1 MEFKLADIGEGI
13 HEGEILRWLV
23 NEGDHVDQDAPL
35 VEVQTDKVAAELPSP
50 VAGVV
55 ERIVAREGQVVPV
68 GTVLAVIREAGADKA
83 ASAAA
88 AASAG
93 SATAPAA
100 SVAQTVRPEQDSP
113 RGQREPQPEHK
124 VYASAAP
131 QASQAEPK
139 EGRRRALATPHVRA
153 LARKLGVNID
163 EIDGTGPIGRVTEED
178 VRRFAEG
185 GREPAAQPVQA
196 SAETGAGVQPKT
208 TSHAT
213 TPGPAGDLVEQVPL
227 RGLRRR
233 IAEHMVQAKRIIPHA
248 THIDEIEMDGIE
260 ALRERLRPYAE
271 ARGVKLTSLAFFV
284 KAAAIALKEFPYVN
298 ASVDEAQ
305 EHVLL
310 KRYYHIGIA
319 VDTEQ
324 GLIVPVVKH
333 ADQKSVFEI
342 AAEVSDLAR
351 RARENRLSLDEVTGS
366 TFTISNAGA
375 LGGLC
380 ATPII
385 NYPESAILGIHKM
398 EPRPVVRNNEI
409 VIRNIAHVSL
419 SFDHR
424 IIDGGM
430 AIRFTNRVRELLEE
444 PDRLWAELR

>member
-13 HEGEILRWLV
+13 HEGEILRWV
-23 NEGDHVDQDAPL
+23 VKEGDQVEQDAPL

-50 VAGVV
+50 VAGVI

-68 GTVLAVIREAGADKA
+68 GTVLAVISEAGAHP
-83 ASAAA
+83 AAA
-88 AASAG
+88 AASVAAPVAAEVQA
-93 SATAPAA
+93 SAQEKPAT
-100 SVAQTVRPEQDSP
+100 Q
-113 RGQREPQPEHK
+113 
-124 VYASAAP
+124 ASAA
-131 QASQAEPK
+131 Q
-139 EGRRRALATPHVRA
+139 EGRATAAPGASGAARRGGKRRALATPHVRA
-153 LARKLGVNID
+153 LARKLGVDID
-163 EIDGTGPIGRVTEED
+163 EIDGTGPVGRVTEED

-185 GREPAAQPVQA
+185 GRGLAVEPDRGHTEHAVEAQPTAA
-196 SAETGAGVQPKT
+196 SRV
-208 TSHAT
+208 AT
-213 TPGPAGDLVEQVPL
+213 PEASGELVEQVPL

-248 THIDEIEMDGIE
+248 THIDEVEMDGIE

-284 KAAAIALKEFPYVN
+284 KAVAIALKEFPYVN

-310 KRYYHIGIA
+310 RRYYHIGIA

-342 AAEVSDLAR
+342 GREVSDLAR

-375 LGGLC
+375 VGGLY

-398 EPRPVVRNNEI
+398 APRPVVRNNEI

>member
-1 MEFKLADIGEGI
+1 M
-13 HEGEILRWLV
+13 
-23 NEGDHVDQDAPL
+23 
-35 VEVQTDKVAAELPSP
+35 AA
-50 VAGVV
+50 
-55 ERIVAREGQVVPV
+55 VP
-68 GTVLAVIREAGADKA
+68 GREA
-83 ASAAA
+83 
-88 AASAG
+88 
-93 SATAPAA
+93 
-100 SVAQTVRPEQDSP
+100 
-113 RGQREPQPEHK
+113 
-124 VYASAAP
+124 AAP
-131 QASQAEPK
+131 QASGAAHRG
-139 EGRRRALATPHVRA
+139 GRRRALATPHVRA
-153 LARKLGVNID
+153 LARKLGVDID
-163 EIDGTGPIGRVTEED
+163 EIDGTGPVGRVTEED

-185 GREPAAQPVQA
+185 GREPAVEPARARAEHAAEAQPTAALRVATPAA
-196 SAETGAGVQPKT
+196 SGE
-208 TSHAT
+208 
-213 TPGPAGDLVEQVPL
+213 LVEQVPL

-248 THIDEIEMDGIE
+248 THIDEVEMDGIE

-284 KAAAIALKEFPYVN
+284 KAVSIALKEFPYVN

-310 KRYYHIGIA
+310 RRYYHIGIA

-333 ADQKSVFEI
+333 ADEKSLFEI
-342 AAEVSDLAR
+342 AREVSDLAR

-375 LGGLC
+375 LGGLY

>member
-23 NEGDHVDQDAPL
+23 KEGDQVEQDAPL
-35 VEVQTDKVAAELPSP
+35 VEVQTDKVTAELPSP
-50 VAGVV
+50 VAGVI
-55 ERIVAREGQVVPV
+55 ERIMAREGQVVPV
-68 GTVLAVIREAGADKA
+68 GTVLAVIREAGAK
-83 ASAAA
+83 AAA
-88 AASAG
+88 AASGAPG
-93 SATAPAA
+93 AQASLQEKPAA
-100 SVAQTVRPEQDSP
+100 QAHSEAQP
-113 RGQREPQPEHK
+113 GRE
-124 VYASAAP
+124 AAAP
-131 QASQAEPK
+131 QASGAAHRG
-139 EGRRRALATPHVRA
+139 GRRRALATPHVRA
-153 LARKLGVNID
+153 LARKLGVDID
-163 EIDGTGPIGRVTEED
+163 EIDGTGPVGRVTEED

-185 GREPAAQPVQA
+185 GREPAVEPARAHAEHAAEAQPTAALRVATPAA
-196 SAETGAGVQPKT
+196 SGEP
-208 TSHAT
+208 
-213 TPGPAGDLVEQVPL
+213 VEQVPL

-248 THIDEIEMDGIE
+248 THIDEVEMDGIE

-284 KAAAIALKEFPYVN
+284 KAVAIALKEFPYVN

-305 EHVLL
+305 ENVLL
-310 KRYYHIGIA
+310 RRYYHIGIA

-333 ADQKSVFEI
+333 ADEKSVFEI
-342 AAEVSDLAR
+342 AREVSDLAR

-375 LGGLC
+375 LGGLY

>member
-23 NEGDHVDQDAPL
+23 KEGDQVEQDAPL
-35 VEVQTDKVAAELPSP
+35 VEVQTDKVTAELPSP
-50 VAGVV
+50 VAGVI
-55 ERIVAREGQVVPV
+55 ERILAREGQVVPV
-68 GTVLAVIREAGADKA
+68 GTVLAVIREAGAK
-83 ASAAA
+83 AAA
-88 AASAG
+88 AASG
-93 SATAPAA
+93 APGAQA
-100 SVAQTVRPEQDSP
+100 SLQEKPAPQAHSEAQP
-113 RGQREPQPEHK
+113 GRE
-124 VYASAAP
+124 AAAP
-131 QASQAEPK
+131 QASGAAHRG
-139 EGRRRALATPHVRA
+139 GRRRALATPHVRA
-153 LARKLGVNID
+153 LARKLGVDID
-163 EIDGTGPIGRVTEED
+163 EIDGTGPVGRVTEED

-185 GREPAAQPVQA
+185 GREPAVEPARARAEHAAEAQPTAALRVATPAA
-196 SAETGAGVQPKT
+196 SGE
-208 TSHAT
+208 
-213 TPGPAGDLVEQVPL
+213 LVEQVPL

-248 THIDEIEMDGIE
+248 THIDEVEMDGIE

-284 KAAAIALKEFPYVN
+284 KAVSIALKEFPYVN

-310 KRYYHIGIA
+310 RRYYHIGIA

-333 ADQKSVFEI
+333 ADEKSLFEI
-342 AAEVSDLAR
+342 AREVSDLAR

-375 LGGLC
+375 LGGLY

>member
-23 NEGDHVDQDAPL
+23 KEGDQVEQDAPL

-50 VAGVV
+50 VAGVI

-68 GTVLAVIREAGADKA
+68 GTVLAVIREAGAHP
-83 ASAAA
+83 AAA
-88 AASAG
+88 AASVAAPVAADAQA
-93 SATAPAA
+93 SAQEKPAT
-100 SVAQTVRPEQDSP
+100 Q
-113 RGQREPQPEHK
+113 
-124 VYASAAP
+124 ASAA
-131 QASQAEPK
+131 Q
-139 EGRRRALATPHVRA
+139 EGRATAAPEASGAARRGGKRRALATPHVRA
-153 LARKLGVNID
+153 LARKLGVDID
-163 EIDGTGPIGRVTEED
+163 EIDGTGPVGRVTEED

-185 GREPAAQPVQA
+185 GRGPAVEPARGHTEHAVEAQPTTA
-196 SAETGAGVQPKT
+196 SRV
-208 TSHAT
+208 AT
-213 TPGPAGDLVEQVPL
+213 PEASGELVEQVPL

-248 THIDEIEMDGIE
+248 THIDEVEMDGIE

-284 KAAAIALKEFPYVN
+284 KAVAIALKEFPYVN

-310 KRYYHIGIA
+310 RRYYHIGIA

-342 AAEVSDLAR
+342 GREVSDLAR

-375 LGGLC
+375 VGGLY

-398 EPRPVVRNNEI
+398 APRPVVRNNEI

>member
-1 MEFKLADIGEGI
+1 MEFKLADISEGI

-23 NEGDHVDQDAPL
+23 KEGDPVEQDAPL

-50 VAGVV
+50 VAGVI
-55 ERIVAREGQVVPV
+55 ERILAREGQVVPV
-68 GTVLAVIREAGADKA
+68 GTVLAVIREAGAEGA
-83 ASAAA
+83 GRYAAA
-88 AASAG
+88 ADPGERAAG
-93 SATAPAA
+93 PAKPAT
-100 SVAQTVRPEQDSP
+100 DS
-113 RGQREPQPEHK
+113 QREEQAIRAE
-124 VYASAAP
+124 AAP
-131 QASQAEPK
+131 KASESAHASGK
-139 EGRRRALATPHVRA
+139 RRALATPHVRA
-153 LARKLGVNID
+153 LARKLGVDID
-163 EIDGTGPIGRVTEED
+163 EIAGTGPVGRVTEED

-185 GREPAAQPVQA
+185 GREPMAQTQAQEEVASERPQAGSRTPVTAASGEP
-196 SAETGAGVQPKT
+196 
-208 TSHAT
+208 
-213 TPGPAGDLVEQVPL
+213 VEQVPL

-233 IAEHMVQAKRIIPHA
+233 IAEHMVQAKRVIPHA
-248 THIDEIEMDGIE
+248 THIDEVEMDGIE

-284 KAAAIALKEFPYVN
+284 KAVSIALKEFPYVN

-310 KRYYHIGIA
+310 RRYYHIGIA

-342 AAEVSDLAR
+342 AKEVSDLAR
-351 RARENRLSLDEVTGS
+351 RARENRLSLDEITGS

-375 LGGLC
+375 VGGLY

-430 AIRFTNRVRELLEE
+430 AIRFTNRVRELLED

>member
-23 NEGDHVDQDAPL
+23 KEGDQVEQDAPL

-50 VAGVV
+50 VAGVI
-55 ERIVAREGQVVPV
+55 ERILAREGQVVPV
-68 GTVLAVIREAGADKA
+68 GTVLAVIREAGAGAGGAHA
-83 ASAAA
+83 APSSANGETATPMAHPTTQPQGEVAPARETPEPKTGAAA
-88 AASAG
+88 RSGA
-93 SATAPAA
+93 
-100 SVAQTVRPEQDSP
+100 
-113 RGQREPQPEHK
+113 K
-124 VYASAAP
+124 
-131 QASQAEPK
+131 
-139 EGRRRALATPHVRA
+139 RRALATPHVRA
-153 LARKLGVNID
+153 LARKLGVDID
-163 EIDGTGPIGRVTEED
+163 EIDGTGPVGRVTEED

-185 GREPAAQPVQA
+185 AREPVAQAPTDAARAQGEAGSRVEAPVA
-196 SAETGAGVQPKT
+196 RGE
-208 TSHAT
+208 
-213 TPGPAGDLVEQVPL
+213 LVEQVPL

-248 THIDEIEMDGIE
+248 THIDEVEMDGIE

-284 KAAAIALKEFPYVN
+284 KAVSIALKEFPYVN

-305 EHVLL
+305 ENVLL
-310 KRYYHIGIA
+310 RRYYHIGIA
-319 VDTEQ
+319 VDTEH

-342 AAEVSDLAR
+342 AREVSDLAR

-375 LGGLC
+375 LGGLY

-430 AIRFTNRVRELLEE
+430 AIRFTNRVRELLED

>member
-23 NEGDHVDQDAPL
+23 KEGDEIAVDVPL

-50 VAGVV
+50 VAGVI
-55 ERIVAREGQVVPV
+55 ERILAREGQVVPV
-68 GTVLAVIREAGADKA
+68 GTVLAVIREAGAERAEAGGA
-83 ASAAA
+83 AH
-88 AASAG
+88 AG
-93 SATAPAA
+93 DAGGGGAQAAPAEA
-100 SVAQTVRPEQDSP
+100 AQPAAQA
-113 RGQREPQPEHK
+113 PQPGAGETAKPAETK
-124 VYASAAP
+124 VARP
-131 QASQAEPK
+131 

-153 LARKLGVNID
+153 LARKLGIDID
-163 EIDGTGPIGRVTEED
+163 EVTGTGPVGRVTEED

-185 GREPAAQPVQA
+185 GVLVAEGEAPGRAPSPVDGNAGRIGAQAV
-196 SAETGAGVQPKT
+196 SGAPDGLP
-208 TSHAT
+208 
-213 TPGPAGDLVEQVPL
+213 VEQVPL

-233 IAEHMVQAKRIIPHA
+233 IAEHMVQAKRVIPHA
-248 THIDEIEMDGIE
+248 THIDEMEMDGVE

-271 ARGVKLTSLAFFV
+271 ARGVKLTPLAFFI
-284 KAAAIALKEFPYVN
+284 KAVAIALKEFPYVN

-305 EHVLL
+305 ENVLL
-310 KRYYHIGIA
+310 RRYYHIGIA
-319 VDTEQ
+319 VDAEQ

-342 AAEVSDLAR
+342 AREVSDLAR

-375 LGGLC
+375 LGGLY

-398 EPRPVVRNNEI
+398 EPRPVVRNGEI

-430 AIRFTNRVRELLEE
+430 AIRFTNRVRELLED

>member
-23 NEGDHVDQDAPL
+23 KEGDQVEQDAPL
-35 VEVQTDKVAAELPSP
+35 VEVQTDKVTAELPSP
-50 VAGVV
+50 VAGVI
-55 ERIVAREGQVVPV
+55 ERIMAREGQVVPV
-68 GTVLAVIREAGADKA
+68 GTVLAVIREAGVKA
-83 ASAAA
+83 AAV
-88 AASAG
+88 ASG
-93 SATAPAA
+93 APGEQA
-100 SVAQTVRPEQDSP
+100 SLQEKLAPQAHSEAQP
-113 RGQREPQPEHK
+113 GRE
-124 VYASAAP
+124 AAAP
-131 QASQAEPK
+131 QASGAVRQGGK
-139 EGRRRALATPHVRA
+139 RRALATPHVRA
-153 LARKLGVNID
+153 LARKLGVDID
-163 EIDGTGPIGRVTEED
+163 EIDGTGPVGRVTEED

-185 GREPAAQPVQA
+185 AREPVAQAPTDAARAQGEAGSRVEAPVA
-196 SAETGAGVQPKT
+196 RGE
-208 TSHAT
+208 
-213 TPGPAGDLVEQVPL
+213 LVEQVPL

-248 THIDEIEMDGIE
+248 THIDEVEMDGIE

-284 KAAAIALKEFPYVN
+284 KAVAIALKEFPYVN

-305 EHVLL
+305 ENVLL
-310 KRYYHIGIA
+310 RRYYHIGIA
-319 VDTEQ
+319 VDTEH
-324 GLIVPVVKH
+324 GLIVPVVKQ

-342 AAEVSDLAR
+342 AREVSDLAR

-375 LGGLC
+375 LGGLY

>member
-1 MEFKLADIGEGI
+1 MEFKLADISEGI

-23 NEGDHVDQDAPL
+23 KEGDPVEQDAPL

-50 VAGVV
+50 VAGVI
-55 ERIVAREGQVVPV
+55 ERILAREGQVVPV
-68 GTVLAVIREAGADKA
+68 GTVLAVIREAGAEGAGRYA
-83 ASAAA
+83 AGADPGERTARPA
-88 AASAG
+88 KP
-93 SATAPAA
+93 AT
-100 SVAQTVRPEQDSP
+100 DS
-113 RGQREPQPEHK
+113 QREEQAIREE
-124 VYASAAP
+124 AAP
-131 QASQAEPK
+131 KASESAHASGK
-139 EGRRRALATPHVRA
+139 RRALATPHVRA
-153 LARKLGVNID
+153 LARKLGVDID
-163 EIDGTGPIGRVTEED
+163 EIAGTGPVGRVTEED

-185 GREPAAQPVQA
+185 GRKPMAQTQAHEEVASERPQAGSRTPETAASGEP
-196 SAETGAGVQPKT
+196 
-208 TSHAT
+208 
-213 TPGPAGDLVEQVPL
+213 VEQVPL

-233 IAEHMVQAKRIIPHA
+233 IAEHMVQAKRVIPHA
-248 THIDEIEMDGIE
+248 THIDEVEMDGIE

-284 KAAAIALKEFPYVN
+284 KAVSIALKEFPYVN

-310 KRYYHIGIA
+310 RRYYHIGIA

-342 AAEVSDLAR
+342 AKEVSDLAR
-351 RARENRLSLDEVTGS
+351 RARENRLSLDEITGS

-375 LGGLC
+375 VGGLY

-430 AIRFTNRVRELLEE
+430 AIRFTNRVRELLED

>member
-23 NEGDHVDQDAPL
+23 KEGDQVEQDAPL
-35 VEVQTDKVAAELPSP
+35 VEVQTDKVTAELPSP
-50 VAGVV
+50 VAGVI
-55 ERIVAREGQVVPV
+55 ERILAREGQVVPV
-68 GTVLAVIREAGADKA
+68 GTVLAVIREAGAK
-83 ASAAA
+83 AAA
-88 AASAG
+88 AASG
-93 SATAPAA
+93 APGAQA
-100 SVAQTVRPEQDSP
+100 S
-113 RGQREPQPEHK
+113 PQEKP
-124 VYASAAP
+124 AP
-131 QASQAEPK
+131 QAQSEAQPARGAAALQASGASRAG
-139 EGRRRALATPHVRA
+139 GRRRALATPHVRA
-153 LARKLGVNID
+153 LARKLGVDID
-163 EIDGTGPIGRVTEED
+163 EIDGTGPVGRVTEED

-185 GREPAAQPVQA
+185 GREPAVESVEKAVDAQPTAA
-196 SAETGAGVQPKT
+196 SRV
-208 TSHAT
+208 AT
-213 TPGPAGDLVEQVPL
+213 PAASGELVEQVPL

-248 THIDEIEMDGIE
+248 THIDEVEMDGIE

-284 KAAAIALKEFPYVN
+284 KAVSIALKEFPYVN

-310 KRYYHIGIA
+310 RRYYHIGIA

-342 AAEVSDLAR
+342 AREVSDLAR

-375 LGGLC
+375 LGGLY

-430 AIRFTNRVRELLEE
+430 AIRFTNRVRELLED

>member
-13 HEGEILRWLV
+13 HEGEILRWV
-23 NEGDHVDQDAPL
+23 VKEGDQVEQDAPL

-50 VAGVV
+50 VAGVI

-68 GTVLAVIREAGADKA
+68 GTVLAVISEAGAHP
-83 ASAAA
+83 AAA
-88 AASAG
+88 AASVAAPVAAEAQA
-93 SATAPAA
+93 SAQEKPAT
-100 SVAQTVRPEQDSP
+100 Q
-113 RGQREPQPEHK
+113 
-124 VYASAAP
+124 ASAA
-131 QASQAEPK
+131 Q
-139 EGRRRALATPHVRA
+139 EGRATAAPGASGAARRGGKRRALATPHVRA
-153 LARKLGVNID
+153 LARKLGVDID
-163 EIDGTGPIGRVTEED
+163 EIDGTGPVGRVTEED

-185 GREPAAQPVQA
+185 GRGPAVEPDRGHTEHAVEAQPTAA
-196 SAETGAGVQPKT
+196 SRV
-208 TSHAT
+208 AT
-213 TPGPAGDLVEQVPL
+213 PEASGELVEQVPL

-248 THIDEIEMDGIE
+248 THIDEVEMDGIE

-284 KAAAIALKEFPYVN
+284 KAVAIALKEFPYVN

-310 KRYYHIGIA
+310 RRYYHIGIA

-342 AAEVSDLAR
+342 GREVSDLAR

-375 LGGLC
+375 VGGLY

-398 EPRPVVRNNEI
+398 APRPVVRNNEI

>member
-13 HEGEILRWLV
+13 HEGEVLRWLV
-23 NEGDHVDQDAPL
+23 HEGDHVEQDAPL
-35 VEVQTDKVAAELPSP
+35 VEVQTDKVTAELPSP
-50 VAGVV
+50 VAGVI

-68 GTVLAVIREAGADKA
+68 GTVLAVIREAHGAPAGDKA
-83 ASAAA
+83 A
-88 AASAG
+88 G
-93 SATAPAA
+93 
-100 SVAQTVRPEQDSP
+100 
-113 RGQREPQPEHK
+113 
-124 VYASAAP
+124 ASAAETTE
-131 QASQAEPK
+131 QARREAPEASGGLASHGAKPAVMQAERADGVK
-139 EGRRRALATPHVRA
+139 RRALATPHVRA
-153 LARKLGVNID
+153 LARKLGVDIE
-163 EIDGTGPIGRVTEED
+163 EIQGTGPVGRVTEED

-185 GREPAAQPVQA
+185 RMAPRPPEEDVAAVEPRAERAGEVAAPPAAPKAGSPKVTSGEPV
-196 SAETGAGVQPKT
+196 E
-208 TSHAT
+208 
-213 TPGPAGDLVEQVPL
+213 EVPL

-233 IAEHMVQAKRIIPHA
+233 IAEHMVQSKRIIPHA
-248 THIDEIEMDGIE
+248 THIDEIEMDALE

-271 ARGVKLTSLAFFV
+271 ARGAKLTSLAFFV
-284 KAAAIALKEFPYVN
+284 KAVSIALKEFPYVN

-305 EHVLL
+305 ERVWLR
-310 KRYYHIGIA
+310 RYYHIGIA

-342 AAEVSDLAR
+342 AQEVSDLAR

-375 LGGLC
+375 LGGLY

-398 EPRPVVRNNEI
+398 SRRPVVRNDEI
-409 VIRNIAHVSL
+409 VIRNIAHISL

-444 PDRLWAELR
+444 PDRMWAELR

>member
-23 NEGDHVDQDAPL
+23 KEGDQVEQDAPL
-35 VEVQTDKVAAELPSP
+35 VEVQTDKVTAELPSP
-50 VAGVV
+50 VAGVI
-55 ERIVAREGQVVPV
+55 ERIMAREGQVVPV
-68 GTVLAVIREAGADKA
+68 GTVLAVIREAGVK
-83 ASAAA
+83 AAA
-88 AASAG
+88 AASGAPG
-93 SATAPAA
+93 AQASLQEKPAA
-100 SVAQTVRPEQDSP
+100 QAHSEAQP
-113 RGQREPQPEHK
+113 GRE
-124 VYASAAP
+124 AAAP
-131 QASQAEPK
+131 QASGAAHRG
-139 EGRRRALATPHVRA
+139 GRRRALATPHVRA
-153 LARKLGVNID
+153 LARKLGVDID
-163 EIDGTGPIGRVTEED
+163 EIDGTGPVGRVTEED

-185 GREPAAQPVQA
+185 GREPAVEPARARAEHAAEAQPTAALRVATPAA
-196 SAETGAGVQPKT
+196 SGE
-208 TSHAT
+208 
-213 TPGPAGDLVEQVPL
+213 LVEQVPL

-248 THIDEIEMDGIE
+248 THIDEVEMDGIE

-284 KAAAIALKEFPYVN
+284 KAVSIALKEFPYVN

-310 KRYYHIGIA
+310 RRYYHIGIA

-333 ADQKSVFEI
+333 ADEKSLFEI
-342 AAEVSDLAR
+342 AREVSDLAR

-375 LGGLC
+375 LGGLY